1 MSSRE
6 NDDPRLLRRRFRPA
20 SPPGARARLAMASP
34 PGYADDG
41 FQFGEAARWLAFV
54 APYAAFASYVHA
66 ALSIKHGV
74 LGFLEAFAVS
84 LWTLPFWRAAH
95 ARPVFLPLTPLLA
108 RHHANCLLYTSPSP
122 RDQRGSRM
130 PSSA

>member
-1 MSSRE
+1 
-6 NDDPRLLRRRFRPA
+6 
-20 SPPGARARLAMASP
+20 MASP

-108 RHHANCLLYTSPSP
+108 RHHAKLRLPAFEDTS
-122 RDQRGSRM
+122 
-130 PSSA
+130 ALNNE